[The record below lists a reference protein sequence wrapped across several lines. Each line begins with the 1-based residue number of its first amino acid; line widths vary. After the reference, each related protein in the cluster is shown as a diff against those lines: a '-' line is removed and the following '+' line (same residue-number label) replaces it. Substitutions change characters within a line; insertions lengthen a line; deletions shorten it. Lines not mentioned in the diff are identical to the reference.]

1 MRHIYLNVPHSENP
15 KPSWYGKSVGH
26 YEGDALVIDTVGF
39 NDKTFIDNFRTPHS
53 DKLHAIERLRLVEGG
68 KFLKPT
74 LSWKIRWSC

>member
-15 KPSWYGKSVGH
+15 KLSWYGELVGH

-53 DKLHAIERLRLVEGG
+53 DKLHTIERLRLVEGW
-68 KFLKPT
+68 KP
-74 LSWKIRWSC
+74 